1 MTLTHKVPT
10 LKLIHTLIGHAPKL
24 FWLNVVLWL
33 VVHTLPLVYGLTVEA
48 IFDRLGQDHSLSTPW
63 IFVVL
68 FALSHFIRV
77 LSFRFAIWNWVKLWH
92 EYMIL
97 IKRNLLGYLL
107 LASGSRQ
114 LPEAPGEVVNRFKDD
129 AEDVASFIE
138 NYIDAAGFILFAVA
152 AVIILWQ
159 RDPWATVVACAPL
172 VLMVFV
178 VQRFSDTIRKF
189 RRRRRQAASEVT
201 RFIGESFS
209 SVQAVQLAA
218 KEDLMV
224 EHMQHLGDVR
234 KKAALADTL
243 LTEFIRSIN
252 TNMVSV
258 GTGLILLLIAGR
270 MREGSFTVGDFALFV
285 LYLPRLSN
293 VMNFVGDAMAQSRR
307 TTVSFERM
315 GRILVDAPLEE
326 IVKSQ
331 PLGLSSKEDAPPL
344 PIPMPVTSSG
354 DPLHSL
360 SVQNLRALHP
370 SGRGLHGVSFEIV
383 SGSFTVITGR
393 MGSGKTTLLRS
404 LLGLLP
410 AEGDVFWN
418 GEHIQDRASF
428 FVPPR
433 STYAAQNPRLFSNS
447 LRENILLGSSES
459 LLEQALKLS
468 VLDKDVAD
476 FECGV
481 ETEVG
486 SRGVKL
492 SGGQLQRTAAA
503 RMLAHPADLLVFD
516 DLSSALDAETENK
529 LWEQIANDVSKTFLV
544 VSHRKAALSRAT
556 HIIVMKEGVIED
568 EGSLDE
574 LLLRSDEMRAVWYG
588 EAKA

>member
-1 MTLTHKVPT
+1 MTNKVPT
-10 LKLIHTLIGHAPKL
+10 LKLIYLLIGHASKT
-24 FWLNVVLWL
+24 FWVSVVLWL
-33 VVHTLPLVYGLTVEA
+33 VVHTLPLVYGLAVEA
-48 IFDRLGQDHSLSTPW
+48 TFDRLEQDHPVVTPW
-63 IFVVL
+63 LFVAL
-68 FALSHFIRV
+68 FAFSHFTRI
-77 LSFRFAIWNWVKLWH
+77 LFFRLGIWNFIRLWS
-92 EYMIL
+92 EYVIL
-97 IKRNLLGYLL
+97 MKRNLLGYLL
-107 LASGSRQ
+107 LAPGSRQ
-114 LPEAPGEVVNRFKDD
+114 LPETSSELVNRFKDD
-129 AEDVASFIE
+129 TEDVATFIE
-138 NYIDAAGFILFAVA
+138 HCIDFAGFILFAVIA
-152 AVIILWQ
+152 IFILWQ
-159 RDPWATVVACAPL
+159 RDPWSTVVACAPL
-172 VLMVFV
+172 VVMVFV
-178 VQRFSDTIRKF
+178 VNGFSDTIRKF
-189 RRRRRQAASEVT
+189 RRRKRQATSEVT
-201 RFIGESFS
+201 RFIGESFA

-218 KEDLMV
+218 KEQLMV

-258 GTGLILLLIAGR
+258 GTGLVLLLIAAQ
-270 MREGSFTVGDFALFV
+270 MREGTFTVGDLALFV

-331 PLGLSSKEDAPPL
+331 PLGLSSKEDTPPL
-344 PIPMPVTSSG
+344 PIPMPVNCSG
-354 DPLHSL
+354 DTL
-360 SVQNLRALHP
+360 QRLRIQDLRSIHP

-556 HIIVMKEGVIED
+556 HIIVMKDGVIED